1 MKLSRFFKTIF
12 MTDFVG
18 GLFIAIKEIFK
29 SKKTIN
35 YPFEKGKIS
44 PRFRG
49 EHALRRYPNG
59 EERCIA
65 CKLCEAVC
73 PHSIFFYTFS
83 IIAIISAIMVTVS
96 KNTVH
101 SVFFLIL
108 DFISISCLFIM
119 IGAEFLGM
127 IMLIVYVGAVA
138 VLFLFVV
145 MMLNVAQ
152 QKNQWFASKESSG
165 HIPVGLII
173 STIIFFELIIVI
185 GGWKYKPD
193 LFDINNTTNNFNM
206 SNTHSLG
213 QVLYTDYIHVFQL
226 SGMILLVAMIG
237 AIVLTFRKR
246 EGVKTQSYLKQIS
259 RERSEGIG
267 IFLNRKNIIV
277 ILMSIE
283 LILLAVNINLVAF
296 SIFLGDLTGQVFTL
310 FILTVAAAEAAI
322 GLAIIVVYY
331 RNSGTIRVEEID
343 QLKG

>member
-1 MKLSRFFKTIF
+1 M
-12 MTDFVG
+12 
-18 GLFIAIKEIFK
+18 IA
-29 SKKTIN
+29 
-35 YPFEKGKIS
+35 
-44 PRFRG
+44 
-49 EHALRRYPNG
+49 
-59 EERCIA
+59 
-65 CKLCEAVC
+65 
-73 PHSIFFYTFS
+73 HSIFFYTFS
-83 IIAIISAIMVTVS
+83 IIAVISAIMVTVS

-152 QKNQWFASKESSG
+152 QKNQWFVSEASSG

-193 LFDINNTTNNFNM
+193 LFDLNNSVNNFSV

-213 QVLYTDYIHVFQL
+213 QVLYTDYIYVFQL

-246 EGVKTQSYLKQIS
+246 SGVKTQSYLKQIS
-259 RERSEGIG
+259 RERSEG
-267 IFLNRKNIIV
+267 
-277 ILMSIE
+277 
-283 LILLAVNINLVAF
+283 
-296 SIFLGDLTGQVFTL
+296 
-310 FILTVAAAEAAI
+310 
-322 GLAIIVVYY
+322 
-331 RNSGTIRVEEID
+331 VEVLEVESNKGVKID
-343 QLKG
+343 D

>member
-1 MKLSRFFKTIF
+1 M
-12 MTDFVG
+12 
-18 GLFIAIKEIFK
+18 IA
-29 SKKTIN
+29 
-35 YPFEKGKIS
+35 
-44 PRFRG
+44 
-49 EHALRRYPNG
+49 
-59 EERCIA
+59 
-65 CKLCEAVC
+65 
-73 PHSIFFYTFS
+73 HSIFFYTFS
-83 IIAIISAIMVTVS
+83 IIAVVSAIMVTVS

-152 QKNQWFASKESSG
+152 QKNQWFASQESSG

-193 LFDINNTTNNFNM
+193 LFDMNNSVNNFSV

-246 EGVKTQSYLKQIS
+246 SGVKTQSYLKQIS
-259 RERSEGIG
+259 RERSEG
-267 IFLNRKNIIV
+267 
-277 ILMSIE
+277 
-283 LILLAVNINLVAF
+283 
-296 SIFLGDLTGQVFTL
+296 
-310 FILTVAAAEAAI
+310 
-322 GLAIIVVYY
+322 
-331 RNSGTIRVEEID
+331 VEVLEVENNKGVKID
-343 QLKG
+343 D